1 MSYKFI
7 VISACEERKKGMVK
21 KFKKLGVP
29 DELVYY
35 LDASTPQNSE
45 EFFKDSSITDET
57 TKKIICCTRSHFRAL
72 EYATRDDSPEYSI
85 IVEDDAVFH
94 KRNFIRVVE
103 EIIKNWDQHLSN
115 YDYVSLGWIP
125 CNPYSH
131 YKKKASIKIESISKI
146 DEELC
151 FLYDFYN
158 VGAQCYMIKRERVM
172 ESRIRRLY
180 NHSRWEDLK
189 ECIDEELKCVG
200 GREGEIS
207 VDFIMNRV
215 LRCVILSPMVV
226 IEEKGCESL
235 LGHENERYYWSVYFE
250 GEEGERRREGY
261 EEE

>member
-7 VISACEERKKGMVK
+7 VISACEDRKKGMVK

-29 DELVYY
+29 DDLVSY

-45 EFFKDSSITDET
+45 EFFKDSSITDEI
-57 TKKIICCTRSHFRAL
+57 TKKVICCTRSHFRAL

-85 IVEDDAVFH
+85 IVEDDAIFH

-103 EIIKNWDQHLSN
+103 EIIKNWDQHLSK

-125 CNPYSH
+125 CNTYSH
-131 YKKKASIKIESISKI
+131 YKKKPSIKIESISNI

-158 VGAQCYMIKRERVM
+158 VGTQCYMIKRDRVM
-172 ESRIRRLY
+172 ENSRIRMLN
-180 NHSRWEDLK
+180 NHSRWEGMKSVLYEMGLK
-189 ECIDEELKCVG
+189 EEA
-200 GREGEIS
+200 
-207 VDFIMNRV
+207 VDHIMNRV
-215 LRCVILSPMVV
+215 MRHVIMSPMVV
-226 IEEKGCESL
+226 IESRVNMSL
-235 LGHENERYYWSVYFE
+235 LGHENERYHWSVYFE